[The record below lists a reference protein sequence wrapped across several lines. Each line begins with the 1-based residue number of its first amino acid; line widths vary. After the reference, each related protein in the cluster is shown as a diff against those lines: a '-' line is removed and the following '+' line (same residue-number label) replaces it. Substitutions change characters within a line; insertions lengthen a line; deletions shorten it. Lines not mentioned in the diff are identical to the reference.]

1 MNIPLSTQCG
11 KPNSQPWRIITP
23 LKLRG
28 SCWNLKEQGVLLVAS
43 PHHIDGCMFHCIL
56 LYSVIFHYVPW
67 LMPLPSY
74 CNIPSYCIIS
84 TYSDG
89 NIYPI
94 QYIQNGYHAHHSTIL
109 HYHNG
114 NIHLHPHHIN
124 IFCLILCL
132 LLQERYL
139 LGRSPWWWCKPPKKI
154 QNIWY
159 VIYDICDSY
168 IYIPHDSYISW

>member
-1 MNIPLSTQCG
+1 MLF
-11 KPNSQPWRIITP
+11 
-23 LKLRG
+23 
-28 SCWNLKEQGVLLVAS
+28 VAS

-89 NIYPI
+89 NIYI
-94 QYIQNGYHAHHSTIL
+94 YIFQYTISKMDIM
-109 HYHNG
+109 HIIAPYCITIMVISIY
-114 NIHLHPHHIN
+114 IHIISPSSAWFYACCCKSPTCWVDPHDDGVN
-124 IFCLILCL
+124 
-132 LLQERYL
+132 
-139 LGRSPWWWCKPPKKI
+139 PPKMI

-159 VIYDICDSY
+159 MIYDICDRY
-168 IYIPHDSYISW
+168 IHPMIVIYHDSYISWCTLIHIVRYELNVP